1 MMLVKKGSTGTMT
14 GLKEISQPRPGF
26 MTLVDCDDG
35 ARLSQCLR
43 QHLGIFVIARRGLW
57 QGWNALREVLS

>member
-1 MMLVKKGSTGTMT
+1 MT
-14 GLKEISQPRPGF
+14 GLGEISQPRPGSIS
-26 MTLVDCDDG
+26 LVDCDDG

-43 QHLGIFVIARRGLW
+43 QHLGISIIARRGLW